1 MRTLTA
7 KPQRWMETQWGRW
20 ALNAAPVLVTVLAM
34 VALGDR
40 MTETP
45 AYAAAMGMMFAAV
58 VLLFIDYRL
67 ALLLFVAFLF
77 GYEEFNLAS
86 QEAFVEENIAG
97 TVLEVKVFGFALM
110 DMISLVL
117 LLPVLLREWRH
128 AVERG
133 RWRWMKAD
141 AFLLPLVA
149 VWLWG
154 IVPGL
159 LNLHS
164 ASAFT
169 WDLRMLLH
177 VLVFY
182 YIFSRTFTA
191 RRDYLHAL
199 LVGGG
204 VFLVKHAVFFYRYLT
219 GGGLQTGVYHRV
231 LLGSDLP
238 LTALALALAVTAL
251 FVYRNTW
258 KHENAAG
265 EGVPMSDRAVSASTR
280 GNAGASLHWLLLL
293 LAVYFTVMLVAG
305 LGKLTYLQAVYSLA
319 LVFALH
325 RRDIRLRTVLTV
337 IAAGVAGSLL
347 VFLTVLPAEGRDAI
361 LYALG
366 SAFNWWDAIKLY
378 GDLSFGTRLL
388 EIINVWAVLQRE
400 GAVLFGLG
408 WGAAW
413 SEIAVHMPF
422 DGGAFG
428 VEEQYTGV
436 HVQTH
441 IDAITFMLKVGI
453 AGTLLIYSSMLRS
466 FFEALRLYKRQRA
479 AWEKWVLM
487 ALVLMI
493 IIFAPNY
500 LYFIRLKYLLGF
512 ALAGVAVFLGT
523 DESRSAAAA
532 PANGEA

>member
-1 MRTLTA
+1 MRFALPTNEWWFDS
-7 KPQRWMETQWGRW
+7 RGGR
-20 ALNAAPVLVTVLAM
+20 AAQFSVLVLVLVLVLAT
-34 VALGDR
+34 LGER
-40 MTETP
+40 MTESP
-45 AYAAAMGMMFAAV
+45 AYAASMLVMFGAV
-58 VLLFIDYRL
+58 VLLLIDFRL

-110 DMISLVL
+110 DVISLVL
-117 LLPVLLREWRH
+117 LVPVLLREWRH
-128 AVERG
+128 AVETG
-133 RWRWMKAD
+133 RWRRLKAD
-141 AFLLPLVA
+141 TWLLPLLA

-154 IVPGL
+154 MVPAMSHM
-159 LNLHS
+159 HS
-164 ASAFT
+164 TSDFT

-182 YIFSRTFTA
+182 FIFSRGFTT
-191 RRDYLHAL
+191 RREYLVAL

-204 VFLVKHAVFFYRYLT
+204 VFMIKHGVFFYRYLT
-219 GGGLQTGVYHRV
+219 GGGLQTGAYHRV

-251 FVYRNTW
+251 FVYRNEW
-258 KHENAAG
+258 KHEGAI
-265 EGVPMSDRAVSASTR
+265 PLRAKAE
-280 GNAGASLHWLLLL
+280 HWALLLL
-293 LAVYFTVMLVAG
+293 SVYFTVMLVAG
-305 LGKLTYLQAVYSLA
+305 LGKLTYLQAAYSLL

-325 RRDIRLRTVLTV
+325 RRDIRLRTALAVV
-337 IAAGVAGSLL
+337 AAGVAGSLL
-347 VFLTVLPAEGRDAI
+347 VFLTGLPAEGRDAI

-366 SAFNWWDAIKLY
+366 SAFNWWDALKLY

-400 GAVLFGLG
+400 GAVLLGLG

-413 SEIAVHMPF
+413 REIAVHMPF

-441 IDAITFMLKVGI
+441 VDAITFMLKVGI
-453 AGTLLIYSSMLRS
+453 VGTLAIYASLLR
-466 FFEALRLYKRQRA
+466 FFAGGLRLYRERLTPA
-479 AWEKWVLM
+479 ERWLLM
-487 ALVLMI
+487 ALLLMVI
-493 IIFAPNY
+493 IITPNY

-512 ALAGVAVFLGT
+512 ALAGIAVFHET
-523 DESRSAAAA
+523 VRRDDKRTIVSEETEA
-532 PANGEA
+532 PR